1 MVAHMVEMGDTPTDW
16 ELVQF
21 VTSMAAHRAGSPRT
35 STHKDMPCFNGRG
48 ETGSAL
54 DLILSQEELRTM
66 EVTESQDLFN
76 LTSLGSQQLLDK
88 MCLSDS
94 SELFGISDS
103 QEVLDRLA
111 ARHFIEY
118 ESDSEV
124 GSEEGEVIEACLQ
137 ISLFSPQLARAAL
150 EPQAD
155 QEAKQYEQSLLMA
168 TSKTGDQSALS
179 PLSLLSRKLGERL
192 AGEQREACTQT
203 SQASLS
209 PQSPPAASCPKSS
222 PVSCNSPS
230 PLLTSSP
237 SVASSGLPSL
247 SPCTPA
253 QARPLPSPTT
263 AETAALSP
271 DTPPPD
277 STSPETVPT
286 SLETTRDSYTT
297 TSSSQEEAGP
307 RDSLQD
313 IIFDTEETARVRQ
326 REKER
331 QERELERQDC
341 KECREKQRQ
350 RHSVRFNLE
359 EEAPHQRQKPKKVNL
374 CAAFLQSLQK
384 LIVKFKSKLRL

>member
-35 STHKDMPCFNGRG
+35 STQKDMPCFQGLG
-48 ETGSAL
+48 ETGSVEGLL
-54 DLILSQEELRTM
+54 DMTLSQDLHTL

-76 LTSLGSQQLLDK
+76 LTSLDSQQLLDK
-88 MCLSDS
+88 VCLSES
-94 SELFGISDS
+94 SELLQFDISDS
-103 QEVLDRLA
+103 REVLDRLA

-118 ESDSEV
+118 ESDSEA

-137 ISLFSPQLARAAL
+137 ISLFSPQLNRAVL

-155 QEAKQYEQSLLMA
+155 QEAKSCEHVA
-168 TSKTGDQSALS
+168 TSKTALS
-179 PLSLLSRKLGERL
+179 PLSLLSRKLGERV

-209 PQSPPAASCPKSS
+209 PRSRPASCPKSS

-230 PLLTSSP
+230 PLTSSP
-237 SVASSGLPSL
+237 SVDSSGLPSL

-253 QARPLPSPTT
+253 QGRPLPS
-263 AETAALSP
+263 ETGHSP
-271 DTPPPD
+271 ETPPLE
-277 STSPETVPT
+277 STSPEVSSPEAVST

-297 TSSSQEEAGP
+297 TSSSQEDTGA

-326 REKER
+326 HEQER
-331 QERELERQDC
+331 QDRELERQDC
-341 KECREKQRQ
+341 KDCREKQRQ
-350 RHSVRFNLE
+350 RHCVRFNLE
-359 EEAPHQRQKPKKVNL
+359 VDHERQKPKKVNL

-384 LIVKFKSKLRL
+384 LIVKFKSKLKI

>member
-1 MVAHMVEMGDTPTDW
+1 MASPRTLRAGRAWTTMVAHMVEMGDTPTDW

-35 STHKDMPCFNGRG
+35 STQQDMPCFQGLG
-48 ETGSAL
+48 ETGSVEGLL
-54 DLILSQEELRTM
+54 DMTLSQDLHTL

-88 MCLSDS
+88 VCLSES
-94 SELFGISDS
+94 SELLQFDISNS
-103 QEVLDRLA
+103 REVLDRLA

-118 ESDSEV
+118 ESDSEA

-137 ISLFSPQLARAAL
+137 ISLFSPQLNRAVV

-155 QEAKQYEQSLLMA
+155 QEAKSCEQRLHVA
-168 TSKTGDQSALS
+168 TSKTALS
-179 PLSLLSRKLGERL
+179 PLSLLSRKLGERV

-209 PQSPPAASCPKSS
+209 PRSRPASCPKSS

-230 PLLTSSP
+230 P
-237 SVASSGLPSL
+237 
-247 SPCTPA
+247 PA
-253 QARPLPSPTT
+253 QGRPLPS
-263 AETAALSP
+263 ETGHSP
-271 DTPPPD
+271 ETPPLE
-277 STSPETVPT
+277 STSPEVSSPEAVST

-297 TSSSQEEAGP
+297 TSSSQEDAGA

-326 REKER
+326 HEQER
-331 QERELERQDC
+331 QERELDRQDC
-341 KECREKQRQ
+341 RTSSLTRRRQ
-350 RHSVRFNLE
+350 RG
-359 EEAPHQRQKPKKVNL
+359 
-374 CAAFLQSLQK
+374 
-384 LIVKFKSKLRL
+384 